1 MGSQNDTATD
11 SRPSEW
17 YESNAAPTEE
27 LDVVRL
33 NAARAKAA
41 DEMAAAIARELN
53 GPLTALLLYMGEIK
67 HHSDQLAPVTGDR
80 AYLQRVVENALVQTE
95 RVCGLVKQLAGSQT
109 GGLPIA
115 PRAEDAEPKLTRASL
130 RRRLFLSAIEAPGL
144 SREISHV
151 WASPVAGGPTQEPSV
166 DRMQQRRTDEVRRV
180 ARTELPHRHGAM
192 ALEGARADL
201 HSERTLLVRITLAYQ
216 PQHLA
221 LALGQPL
228 LA

>member
-17 YESNAAPTEE
+17 YESSAAPTEE

-80 AYLQRVVENALVQTE
+80 AYLQRVVENALAQTE
-95 RVCGLVKQLAGSQT
+95 RVCGLVKQLAGTHKGDFSQSSLT
-109 GGLPIA
+109 G
-115 PRAEDAEPKLTRASL
+115 SV
-130 RRRLFLSAIEAPGL
+130 EAKVGRTPQPAH
-144 SREISHV
+144 IK
-151 WASPVAGGPTQEPSV
+151 GP
-166 DRMQQRRTDEVRRV
+166 EV
-180 ARTELPHRHGAM
+180 
-192 ALEGARADL
+192 
-201 HSERTLLVRITLAYQ
+201 SN
-216 PQHLA
+216 
-221 LALGQPL
+221 LG
-228 LA
+228 